1 MREPIS
7 LKDIF
12 AIIIKRGRMIICLM
26 VVFALLLGVYSV
38 LQGRTAP
45 AEESALAYQE
55 QLDSYNQAKEA
66 LESELADAQMLY
78 NRTKAYTENSLV
90 MQLEPYDLYKSVSVF
105 LITVTEGSDSKT
117 PTSTLEDL
125 AYIAS
130 VIQHCYQLYWDTS
143 DLSVALDVDT
153 ENQYLQEVVRLES
166 TDSGALMLTVYGSS
180 QDAVVA
186 LADKAGAF
194 LLSMRDPVLESSYRH
209 EISKFN
215 QIVEHTTHS
224 LFADHKKEINKQLL
238 EQKDAVK
245 ALEQQLGA
253 LAIPVQGNA
262 SVSFASIAKW
272 AILGAFAGL
281 ALGCVW
287 ALVAFVM
294 FTRTESSQQ
303 MQAALGIPY
312 LGTTAKAGD
321 PFQRL
326 AGRIMGETRWDDR
339 EQAVAFVSENLRA
352 LGAKEDLAIITTLHS
367 KDACA
372 ALEQAVQALQPVCG
386 NIRCAAN
393 AQANRDAVGLLG
405 NCKYLLLAERIGAS
419 DVTKMLS
426 LLNTANRLGITVLG
440 FITI

>member
-26 VVFALLLGVYSV
+26 VVFALLLGGYSA
-38 LQGRTAP
+38 LRGQ
-45 AEESALAYQE
+45 SAATGGSLAYQE
-55 QLDSYNQAKEA
+55 QLDSYHE
-66 LESELADAQMLY
+66 
-78 NRTKAYTENSLV
+78 TKAHLEEDLEDAKTQCEQTKKYNENSIV
-90 MQLEPYDLYKSVSVF
+90 MGLKPYDLYKSVSVY
-105 LITVTEGSDSKT
+105 LITVTDADVSK
-117 PTSTLEDL
+117 SASGAMEDL

-130 VIQHCYQLYWDTS
+130 VIQQCYQLYWETT
-143 DLSVALDVDT
+143 DLGVAMGIDL
-153 ENQYLQEVVRLES
+153 ENRYLQEVIQLEG
-166 TDSGALMLTVYGSS
+166 TESGALVLTVYSNTKE
-180 QDAVVA
+180 DAEA
-186 LADKAGAF
+186 LADSANNC
-194 LLSMRDPVLESSYRH
+194 LLNMRDAVLAKTYGH

-215 QIVEHTTHS
+215 QIVEHSTNS
-224 LFADHKKEINKQLL
+224 LFATHQKEQRKQLT

-245 ALEQQLGA
+245 DLEKQLGA
-253 LAIPVQGNA
+253 LTPPMQTNT
-262 SVSFASIAKW
+262 SVSLAGIAKW

-294 FTRTESSQQ
+294 FAKTESSQQ
-303 MQAALGIPY
+303 MEAALGIPY
-312 LGTTAKAGD
+312 LGTTAKARD

-326 AGRIMGETRWDDR
+326 AGKIMGETQWKDR
-339 EQAVAFVSENLRA
+339 EHAAAFVAENLRA

-372 ALEQAVQALQPVCG
+372 ALEQAAQTLQPVCI
-386 NIRCAAN
+386 NIRYAAN
-393 AQANRDAVGLLG
+393 AQANRDAVEILG

-419 DVTKMLS
+419 DVPKMQALLS
-426 LLNTANRLGITVLG
+426 AANRLGVTVLG